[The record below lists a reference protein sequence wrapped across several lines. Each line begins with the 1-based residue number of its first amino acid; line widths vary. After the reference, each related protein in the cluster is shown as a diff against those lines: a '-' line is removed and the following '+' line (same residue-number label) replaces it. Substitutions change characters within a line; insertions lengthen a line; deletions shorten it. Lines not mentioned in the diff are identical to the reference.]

1 MAEKQ
6 VRNFFYSKGCLL
18 RSRHLKTSNNVS
30 HRIKVDSNKTIITW
44 QPQNENWKIWSCRL
58 LVDLRRNNS
67 LMLLATAS
75 LVGGRVPPVT
85 RGFHFGQ
92 PPPITN
98 REFTQRRRRRQRER
112 QKSNRFWQAKQQLCR
127 CITFFD
133 TFLCLRCTTTT
144 WNCLISRLVEDGN
157 KDNNSLFLFRNFD
170 GVL

>member
-1 MAEKQ
+1 M
-6 VRNFFYSKGCLL
+6 
-18 RSRHLKTSNNVS
+18 
-30 HRIKVDSNKTIITW
+30 
-44 QPQNENWKIWSCRL
+44 
-58 LVDLRRNNS
+58 DLRRNNS

-98 REFTQRRRRRQRER
+98 REFMQRRRRRQRER
-112 QKSNRFWQAKQQLCR
+112 QKSNRFRQAKQQLCT

-144 WNCLISRLVEDGN
+144 WNCLISRFVAGRGQKTTTFFFFSGTLMESFRINSTKICQHLTNQTRWN
-157 KDNNSLFLFRNFD
+157 KRDKVWGSANSLLSDVFVAVAVFVAWTR
-170 GVL
+170 